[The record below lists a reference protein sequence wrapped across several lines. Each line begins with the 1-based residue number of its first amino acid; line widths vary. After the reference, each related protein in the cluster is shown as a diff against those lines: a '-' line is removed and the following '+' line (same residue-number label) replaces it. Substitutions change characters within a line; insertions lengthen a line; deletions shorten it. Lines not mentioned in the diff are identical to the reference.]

1 MRAPLL
7 PSPRKPEGDQ
17 AASKTNPP
25 IVDAAIRAPLLPTPK
40 KPERDQAASKTN
52 PRIVLM
58 ESISERERPL
68 RHRMEQVDTLKTIL
82 RAAIWVTVLLATLG
96 VLAWRMKIV

>member
-7 PSPRKPEGDQ
+7 P
-17 AASKTNPP
+17 NP
-25 IVDAAIRAPLLPTPK
+25 K
-40 KPERDQAASKTN
+40 EPERNQVPEASPPK

-96 VLAWRMKIV
+96 VLAWRMKVV

>member
-7 PSPRKPEGDQ
+7 PSPKKPDRNL
-17 AASKTNPP
+17 SP
-25 IVDAAIRAPLLPTPK
+25 AAIRPD
-40 KPERDQAASKTN
+40 R
-52 PRIVLM
+52 RIVLM

-68 RHRMEQVDTLKTIL
+68 RHRLEQVNTLRTVL

>member
-7 PSPRKPEGDQ
+7 PSP
-17 AASKTNPP
+17 
-25 IVDAAIRAPLLPTPK
+25 K
-40 KPERDQAASKTN
+40 KPERDVPTAAIR
-52 PRIVLM
+52 PDRRIVLM

-68 RHRMEQVDTLKTIL
+68 RHRLEQVNTLRTVL

>member
-1 MRAPLL
+1 
-7 PSPRKPEGDQ
+7 
-17 AASKTNPP
+17 
-25 IVDAAIRAPLLPTPK
+25 
-40 KPERDQAASKTN
+40 
-52 PRIVLM
+52 M

-68 RHRMEQVDTLKTIL
+68 RHRLEQVNTLRTVL

>member
-1 MRAPLL
+1 MRHPLL
-7 PSPRKPEGDQ
+7 PR
-17 AASKTNPP
+17 
-25 IVDAAIRAPLLPTPK
+25 PK
-40 KPERDQAASKTN
+40 RPERDMPPAAIQ
-52 PRIVLM
+52 PYRRIVLM

-68 RHRMEQVDTLKTIL
+68 RHRLEKVNALKTVL